1 MSLVATTPEG
11 EALVQELVAT
21 AFMPSAEAFQ
31 RDDVEEGVRTF
42 VDGVLGA
49 GAYEDLDSEI
59 RANMMQNARELEG
72 ATMDKNL
79 FPPFLCEDATNVAV
93 PTLLV
98 HGELSIRI
106 LVLIQDMLE
115 QCLPNQERAMIPAA
129 SHGLVWENPEAFNE
143 AVLAFLARH

>member
-1 MSLVATTPEG
+1 
-11 EALVQELVAT
+11 
-21 AFMPSAEAFQ
+21 
-31 RDDVEEGVRTF
+31 
-42 VDGVLGA
+42 
-49 GAYEDLDSEI
+49 
-59 RANMMQNARELEG
+59 
-72 ATMDKNL
+72 MDENL

-106 LVLIQDMLE
+106 LVIIQDMLE

-129 SHGLVWENPEAFNE
+129 SHGSVYENPEAFNE